1 MSTTLQRVLW
11 LLGAVLILGGVNLSI
26 AGHERTLNEGRV
38 VLLELAPRDP
48 RSLMQGDYMALRFAI
63 ARPVG
68 EAAQKAEMSHGQAV
82 LRLDTNGVGQFVRLN
97 RGEGGNSPLKGDEQL
112 LEFRLRG
119 NETRIVTNAYFFK
132 EGSGKEFER
141 ARYGQ
146 FRVNADGTA
155 LLAALLDDKRQVI
168 VGVAPVVPAR

>member
-1 MSTTLQRVLW
+1 MSTTVQRVLW
-11 LLGAVLILGGVNLSI
+11 LLGAALIFGGVNLSI
-26 AGHERTLNEGRV
+26 AGHERTLSEGRV

-48 RSLMQGDYMALRFAI
+48 RSLMQGDYMALRFAV
-63 ARPVG
+63 ARPVSD
-68 EAAQKAEMSHGQAV
+68 AARKAEMGYGRVV
-82 LRLDTNGVGQFVRLN
+82 LRLDANSVAQFVRLN
-97 RGEGGNSPLKGDEQL
+97 GGEGGNAALQSDEQL

-132 EGSGKEFER
+132 EGTAKDYER

-155 LLAALLDDKRQVI
+155 LLAALLDEKRQPIAV
-168 VGVAPVVPAR
+168 VAPVVPGP